1 MNYIQ
6 VFIEARS
13 LYLASPVYAVKT
25 KRGEI
30 AYPESEKNRNDMIF
44 VL

>member
-6 VFIEARS
+6 VFIEPGS
-13 LYLASPVYAVKT
+13 LLKQAKFT
-25 KRGEI
+25 LKIIKRGEI
-30 AYPESEKNRNDMIF
+30 AHPESEKNRNDVIF